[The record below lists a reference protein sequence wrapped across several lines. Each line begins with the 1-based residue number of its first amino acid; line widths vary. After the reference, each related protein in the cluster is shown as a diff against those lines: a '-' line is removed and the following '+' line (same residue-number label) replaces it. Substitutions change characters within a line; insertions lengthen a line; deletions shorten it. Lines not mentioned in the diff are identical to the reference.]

1 MRISDWIRP
10 VLFRSLFE
18 ASGDP
23 AVRAGA
29 NRLTETVNILT
40 GAEDTYF
47 MDAEGTTFAASNWAS
62 DLPFVGQNFSYRPY
76 FQHAM
81 QGRLGRYFALGTTS
95 GKRGY
100 YFASQVSNGEGI
112 LGAVVVKVSLD

>member
-1 MRISDWIRP
+1 MDSD
-10 VLFRSLFE
+10 
-18 ASGDP
+18 
-23 AVRAGA
+23 
-29 NRLTETVNILT
+29 
-40 GAEDTYF
+40 
-47 MDAEGTTFAASNWAS
+47 GTTFAASNLAS

-81 QGRLGRYFALGTTS
+81 QGRLGRYFALGPTS

-112 LGAVVVKVSLD
+112 LGAVVVKVSLDDIERGWAARKEDDVIVTDPHGVLIIPSRPAWRYRSDPKR

>member
-1 MRISDWIRP
+1 
-10 VLFRSLFE
+10 
-18 ASGDP
+18 
-23 AVRAGA
+23 
-29 NRLTETVNILT
+29 
-40 GAEDTYF
+40 

-112 LGAVVVKVSLD
+112 LGAVVVKVSLDGIERGWAASKEDNVIGSEERGGGKECVSPCKSWGC